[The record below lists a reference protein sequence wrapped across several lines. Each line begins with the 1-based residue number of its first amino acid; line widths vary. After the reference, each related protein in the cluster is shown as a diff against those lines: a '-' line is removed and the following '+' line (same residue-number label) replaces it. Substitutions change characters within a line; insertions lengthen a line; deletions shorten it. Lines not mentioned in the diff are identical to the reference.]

1 MADAVSDIL
10 RPLMPIATGT
20 QLGPYEIQ
28 SLVGVGGMGDVHKAR
43 DTRLNRTVAIKV
55 LSESLSGDPQ
65 LRERFSREARAIS
78 SLSHPN
84 ICTLYDVGR
93 EQNVD
98 FLVMEYLEGQTVAER
113 LKRGALADPEN

>member
-1 MADAVSDIL
+1 MPRSHVCSATRMADAVSDIL

-20 QLGPYEIQ
+20 RLGPYEIQ
-28 SLVGVGGMGDVHKAR
+28 SLVGVGGMGEVHKAR

-78 SLSHPN
+78 SLSHPQHLHALR
-84 ICTLYDVGR
+84 CRPRAGR
-93 EQNVD
+93 R
-98 FLVMEYLEGQTVAER
+98 FLVMEYLEGQTVAA
-113 LKRGALADPEN
+113 G